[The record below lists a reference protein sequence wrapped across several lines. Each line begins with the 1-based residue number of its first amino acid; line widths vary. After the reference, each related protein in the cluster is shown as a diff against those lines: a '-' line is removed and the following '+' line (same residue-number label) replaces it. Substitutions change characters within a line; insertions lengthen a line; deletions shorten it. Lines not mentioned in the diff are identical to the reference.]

1 MINLFKF
8 DIKNNTFSVRGSNSC
23 QTPGKSQQHFLNY
36 NKKWLD
42 PFIDSFNEGK
52 DVYEICITIKP
63 QLLDYTK
70 IGSKT
75 HLQIFNLIEKKI
87 RNFLKKYRL
96 TNTKILLISEYSES
110 LRLHFHGVINKPFS
124 PEMADNLRQLLC
136 KYIGRTV
143 INLVRSKNYF
153 DYITKDTHK
162 SDYTVPQCM
171 II

>member
-8 DIKNNTFSVRGSNSC
+8 DISNNRFSVRGSKPC
-23 QTPGKSQQHFLNY
+23 QTPGKKQQHYKNY
-36 NKKWLD
+36 NDKLLD
-42 PFIDSFNEGK
+42 PFRTSFDNGK
-52 DVYEICITIKP
+52 DVFEICITIKP
-63 QLLDYTK
+63 QLLDYNK
-70 IGSKT
+70 INSKT
-75 HLQIFNLIEKKI
+75 HLEIYNLIEKKI
-87 RNFLKKYRL
+87 TNFLKKYKL
-96 TNTKILLISEYSES
+96 VNTQILLITEYSES

-136 KYIGRTV
+136 KYIGRTT

-162 SDYTVPQCM
+162 NDYTVPQCM